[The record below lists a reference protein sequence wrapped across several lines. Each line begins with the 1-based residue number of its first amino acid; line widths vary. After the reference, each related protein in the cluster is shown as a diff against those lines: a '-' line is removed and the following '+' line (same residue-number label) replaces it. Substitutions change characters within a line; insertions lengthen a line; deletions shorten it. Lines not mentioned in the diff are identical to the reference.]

1 MNTLKH
7 PLLPYPKGTS
17 NKAEVTKHEVNNKG
31 FYE

>member
-7 PLLPYPKGTS
+7 PLLSYPKDAA
-17 NKAEVTKHEVNNKG
+17 NKAEVVKHEVNNKG